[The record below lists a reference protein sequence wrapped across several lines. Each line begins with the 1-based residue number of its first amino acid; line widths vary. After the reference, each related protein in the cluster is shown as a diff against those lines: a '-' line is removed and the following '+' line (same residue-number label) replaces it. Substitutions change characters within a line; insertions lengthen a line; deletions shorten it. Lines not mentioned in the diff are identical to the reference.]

1 MDFGNKYRQLI
12 FDILNNNITFF
23 IYLWQYIFILIYF
36 VYICIR
42 QYKQLKNTTIMKTKD
57 LLFLFISLVL
67 FSCEGEI
74 IDKSLGSRPANINAT
89 ISNTNNRMTG
99 DSWENGDAI
108 GMYMK
113 KENTNLNAGVL
124 ADNIK
129 YVTTGSST
137 FSPANPD
144 EEILFP
150 FNGSNVD
157 FIAYFPYKEEITNY
171 TYPLDITN
179 QNNQSALDLLYSNN
193 AIGLNSTNPNV
204 NLTFSHQMAKVILK
218 ITPENPTADLSDI
231 IIKIT
236 NASLKA
242 PFSLSDGSLSS
253 PTEIGDLFFKKST
266 DGKFAEAILIPMSNL
281 TGRTLVFT
289 IGSDTYIYDLG
300 SNTNITSFDK
310 GTKYTFNIVINPTGV
325 IASVSSS
332 SIESWDEVAE
342 EDIAILPG
350 NDPGSVTSTGEFDN
364 PISVTDAP
372 IFLGQKD
379 MWVKGFVVGYYSST
393 SYTSFVNNATDV
405 TSTST
410 IALALTP
417 TETDPKKTLPVQLP
431 TGTIR
436 DILNLQDNPQNLG
449 KEIMVRG
456 DISNYY
462 GLVGL
467 KNTDRAF
474 IDGVEYP

>member
-1 MDFGNKYRQLI
+1 M
-12 FDILNNNITFF
+12 
-23 IYLWQYIFILIYF
+23 
-36 VYICIR
+36 
-42 QYKQLKNTTIMKTKD
+42 KQLKNTVTMKIKD
-57 LLFLFISLVL
+57 LMLLLILVAL
-67 FSCEGEI
+67 FSCEGEM
-74 IDKSLGSRPANINAT
+74 IDKSLGSRPANINAIIT
-89 ISNTNNRMTG
+89 NTSNNRMTG
-99 DSWENGDAI
+99 DAWENGDSI

-113 KENTNLNAGVL
+113 KENIDLNVGVL

-129 YVTTGSST
+129 YVTNGSST
-137 FSPANPD
+137 FSAANPN

-157 FIAYFPYKEEITNY
+157 FIAYFPYNKNIVNF
-171 TYPLDITN
+171 TYPVDVTN
-179 QNNQSALDLLYSNN
+179 QSNQSAIDLLYSNN
-193 AIGLNSTNPNV
+193 AIGLNSANPNV
-204 NLTFSHQMAKVILK
+204 NLTFSHQMAKIILN
-218 ITPENPTADLSDI
+218 ITPENPTADLTDI
-231 IIKIT
+231 IIKLT

-242 PFSLSDGSLSS
+242 PFSLSDGSLAS
-253 PTEIGDLFFKKST
+253 PTQIGDLFFKKSA

-289 IGSDTYIYDLG
+289 IDSDTYIYDLG

-310 GTKYTFNIVINPTGV
+310 GTKYTFNIVINPSGV
-325 IASVSSS
+325 QATISSS
-332 SIESWDEVAE
+332 SIESWNEVAE
-342 EDIAILPG
+342 EDVAITPG
-350 NDPGSVTSTGEFDN
+350 EDPGSITATGEFDN
-364 PISVTDAP
+364 PFTVTEAP

-379 MWVKGFVVGYYSST
+379 MWVKGFVVGYYTST

-405 TSTST
+405 TSTSN

-417 TETDPKKTLPVQLP
+417 TETDPKKTFPVQLP
-431 TGTIR
+431 AGAIR
-436 DILNLQDNPQNLG
+436 DVVNLQDNPQNLG
-449 KEIMVRG
+449 KEILLRG